1 MEADGRAARDYQ
13 RGRRRY
19 TRRRS
24 SERPWIVTA
33 FDTDTPTTATQG
45 VILTS
50 AAAGKVAELIAAEGD
65 ETLFLRLGVRPGGC
79 SGFSYEMYF
88 DTQMEETDIVSQTDG
103 VRVVVDAES
112 ARLVAGATVDF
123 KEMGLQG
130 SGFAIENPN
139 QQRSCGCGQSFC

>member
-1 MEADGRAARDYQ
+1 
-13 RGRRRY
+13 
-19 TRRRS
+19 
-24 SERPWIVTA
+24 VTA